1 MTHVKPLLPLSLL
14 SLLSILSLLL
24 SLLLLLLLLLQQAKK
39 QAKKREK
46 REQAKKRKEKREQA
60 KKREYGDRIREVE
73 NASFTPLVFST
84 TGGLSKETSIA
95 YKRMAELLAIK
106 RKTEYSTTLAW
117 MRCSLSFALIRS
129 AVACIRG
136 TRVSLFRHAS
146 ETNIELGYGE
156 SRLFSI

>member
-1 MTHVKPLLPLSLL
+1 MGSSPTWELGNFSEYINCSKNIDIIFIFIIIIIINMIIFFIIIIIIIII
-14 SLLSILSLLL
+14 ILILILIIFYSC
-24 SLLLLLLLLLQQAKK
+24 
-39 QAKKREK
+39 
-46 REQAKKRKEKREQA
+46 
-60 KKREYGDRIREVE
+60 YYYYYY
-73 NASFTPLVFST
+73 
-84 TGGLSKETSIA
+84 GGLSKETSIA

>member
-1 MTHVKPLLPLSLL
+1 MPSAIYHIPVLPNYPIIRQGNVEELEPGY
-14 SLLSILSLLL
+14 
-24 SLLLLLLLLLQQAKK
+24 K
-39 QAKKREK
+39 QRRDANFCE
-46 REQAKKRKEKREQA
+46 
-60 KKREYGDRIREVE
+60 IVII
-73 NASFTPLVFST
+73 T
-84 TGGLSKETSIA
+84 TI
-95 YKRMAELLAIK
+95 
-106 RKTEYSTTLAW
+106 LAW